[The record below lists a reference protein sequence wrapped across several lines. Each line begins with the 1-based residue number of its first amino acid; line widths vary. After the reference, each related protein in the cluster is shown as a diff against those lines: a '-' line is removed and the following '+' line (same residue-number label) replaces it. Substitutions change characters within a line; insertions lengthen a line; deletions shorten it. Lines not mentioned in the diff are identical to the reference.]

1 MPLRSILALMS
12 TVDVLEER
20 GVDCAPVLARHGLEP
35 ERLDPNGEI
44 ERDRELAV
52 LTELLPLAG
61 DPLFGFEMGK
71 RFGLAGYG
79 PLTML
84 LMTSRTAFQGFRIGV
99 RYQALTY
106 LYGKLSLVPG
116 EDTTKLIL
124 EPVPLPD
131 SVRRMLID
139 RDMTGTFNLVNEIQ
153 TQLGLNLAPLEVWL
167 PFPRPAEAAIYE
179 DFYRAPVKFDQP
191 WCQAIIRNQDLAQP
205 LPGYNRTA
213 QEMYQHQCDALLARR
228 QAEAPEG
235 LPERVAAYLEL
246 FIGEFPGAERAAATF
261 DMPERSF
268 RRRLGDAGRSYQKIL
283 DGVRLEKARGYLA
296 DSSRSVEDI
305 ARLLGYSEPAA
316 FIRAFERWT
325 GQTPARYRRA
335 L

>member
-52 LTELLPLAG
+52 LTELLPLAR

-84 LMTSRTAFQGFRIGV
+84 LMTSRTAFQGFQIGV

-131 SVRRMLID
+131 SVRRILID

-167 PFPRPAEAAIYE
+167 PFPEPAEASIY
-179 DFYRAPVKFDQP
+179 
-191 WCQAIIRNQDLAQP
+191 
-205 LPGYNRTA
+205 
-213 QEMYQHQCDALLARR
+213 
-228 QAEAPEG
+228 
-235 LPERVAAYLEL
+235 
-246 FIGEFPGAERAAATF
+246 
-261 DMPERSF
+261 
-268 RRRLGDAGRSYQKIL
+268 
-283 DGVRLEKARGYLA
+283 
-296 DSSRSVEDI
+296 
-305 ARLLGYSEPAA
+305 
-316 FIRAFERWT
+316 
-325 GQTPARYRRA
+325 
-335 L
+335 

>member
-84 LMTSRTAFQGFRIGV
+84 LMTSRTAFQGFQIGV

-131 SVRRMLID
+131 SVRRILID

-167 PFPRPAEAAIYE
+167 PFPEPAEATPT
-179 DFYRAPVKFDQP
+179 R
-191 WCQAIIRNQDLAQP
+191 
-205 LPGYNRTA
+205 LPS
-213 QEMYQHQCDALLARR
+213 
-228 QAEAPEG
+228 
-235 LPERVAAYLEL
+235 
-246 FIGEFPGAERAAATF
+246 
-261 DMPERSF
+261 RSF
-268 RRRLGDAGRSYQKIL
+268 KLLSFAPFGKTKCISSGYRLAM
-283 DGVRLEKARGYLA
+283 
-296 DSSRSVEDI
+296 
-305 ARLLGYSEPAA
+305 
-316 FIRAFERWT
+316 IRTLSFLS
-325 GQTPARYRRA
+325 P
-335 L
+335 LNLPVPSKP

>member
-12 TVDVLEER
+12 TVDLLEER
-20 GVDCAPVLARHGLEP
+20 GVACRPVLARHGLEP

-52 LTELLPLAG
+52 LTELLPLAQ

-84 LMTSRTAFQGFRIGV
+84 LMTSRTAFQGFQIGV
-99 RYQALTY
+99 HYQALTY

-116 EDTTKLIL
+116 EETTRLVL
-124 EPVPLPD
+124 EPLPLPE

-153 TQLGLNLAPLEVWL
+153 TQLGLDLAPLEVWL
-167 PFPRPAEAAIYE
+167 PFPKPAEASIYE

-191 WCQAIIRNQDLAQP
+191 WCQATIRNLDLAQP

-213 QEMYQHQCDALLARR
+213 QEMYQNQCEALLTRR
-228 QAEAPEG
+228 QAATPEG
-235 LPERVAAYLEL
+235 LAERVGAWLEL
-246 FIGEFPGAERAAATF
+246 FIGQFPGAAQAATAF

-268 RRRLGDAGRSYQKIL
+268 RRRLGDEGRSYQKIL
-283 DGVRLEKARGYLA
+283 DRVRLEKARAHLA
-296 DSSRSVEDI
+296 DSSRSVEEI
-305 ARLLGYSEPAA
+305 AALLGYSEPAA

-325 GQTPARYRRA
+325 GQTPSRYRKT

>member
-12 TVDVLEER
+12 TVDVLEEK
-20 GVDCAPVLARHGLEP
+20 GVHCAPILARHGLEP

-52 LTELLPLAG
+52 LTELLPLAD

-84 LMTSRTAFQGFRIGV
+84 LMTSRTAFQGFQIGV

-131 SVRRMLID
+131 SVRRILID

-153 TQLGLNLAPLEVWL
+153 TQLGS
-167 PFPRPAEAAIYE
+167 
-179 DFYRAPVKFDQP
+179 RAPSPAVPHRESSDS
-191 WCQAIIRNQDLAQP
+191 C
-205 LPGYNRTA
+205 
-213 QEMYQHQCDALLARR
+213 ARR
-228 QAEAPEG
+228 
-235 LPERVAAYLEL
+235 R
-246 FIGEFPGAERAAATF
+246 RAGGGSCARAC
-261 DMPERSF
+261 
-268 RRRLGDAGRSYQKIL
+268 RRRRRPGR
-283 DGVRLEKARGYLA
+283 RRGNP
-296 DSSRSVEDI
+296 R
-305 ARLLGYSEPAA
+305 
-316 FIRAFERWT
+316 
-325 GQTPARYRRA
+325 
-335 L
+335 

>member
-1 MPLRSILALMS
+1 M
-12 TVDVLEER
+12 
-20 GVDCAPVLARHGLEP
+20 
-35 ERLDPNGEI
+35 
-44 ERDRELAV
+44 
-52 LTELLPLAG
+52 
-61 DPLFGFEMGK
+61 
-71 RFGLAGYG
+71 
-79 PLTML
+79 
-84 LMTSRTAFQGFRIGV
+84 
-99 RYQALTY
+99 
-106 LYGKLSLVPG
+106 PG

-131 SVRRMLID
+131 SVRRILID

-167 PFPRPAEAAIYE
+167 PFPKPAEAAIYE

-191 WCQAIIRNQDLAQP
+191 WCQAIIRNQDMAQP

-213 QEMYQHQCDALLARR
+213 QEMYQNQCDALLARR

-235 LPERVAAYLEL
+235 LPDRVAAYLEL
-246 FIGEFPGAERAAATF
+246 FIGEFPGADRAAAAF

-296 DSSRSVEDI
+296 DSSRSVEEI
-305 ARLLGYSEPAA
+305 AGLLGYSEPAA

-325 GQTPARYRRA
+325 GQTPSRYRKA